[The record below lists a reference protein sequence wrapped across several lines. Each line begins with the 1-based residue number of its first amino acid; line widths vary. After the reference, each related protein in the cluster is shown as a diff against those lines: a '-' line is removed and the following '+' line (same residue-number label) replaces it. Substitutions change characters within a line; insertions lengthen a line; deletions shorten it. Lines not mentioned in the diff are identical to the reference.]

1 MDILRSNMFFTFN
14 PTSWPTIWV
23 KPIYLCLVIKNHSF
37 SIINGPILI
46 PLSKT
51 LGMRELGNNSKMV
64 SFATLV
70 HPIQRLSKHAS
81 QVVLGNNLHVS
92 KWTCYIIA
100 NAIPSHTS
108 ITRVILCFFSRFA
121 RSFGR
126 PLLHFSISP
135 PYILPHMP
143 YRRLAHAHYNDNFAS
158 RKTASKLHQSLVLLF
173 LRQQRHTATN
183 DFTNCTSQTME
194 PRLHNAQEISR
205 RSQLHNAH
213 RDVNVRRVA
222 VNKSKYF
229 ECNHFDISYFR
240 NPIHFSLFGFTF
252 L

>member
-1 MDILRSNMFFTFN
+1 VHAIEGVEMVVMSTILACSCLCAQNHYPIENQPTRIHIVILYSGPQEFLQNKFVQMPIHPTFNFVSCSRPNSRHASPNHQWPTGMLQNLMDILRSNMSFTFN

-70 HPIQRLSKHAS
+70 NPIQRLSKHAS

-100 NAIPSHTS
+100 NAIPSQTS
-108 ITRVILCFFSRFA
+108 ITRV
-121 RSFGR
+121 
-126 PLLHFSISP
+126 
-135 PYILPHMP
+135 
-143 YRRLAHAHYNDNFAS
+143 
-158 RKTASKLHQSLVLLF
+158 T
-173 LRQQRHTATN
+173 
-183 DFTNCTSQTME
+183 
-194 PRLHNAQEISR
+194 
-205 RSQLHNAH
+205 
-213 RDVNVRRVA
+213 
-222 VNKSKYF
+222 
-229 ECNHFDISYFR
+229 
-240 NPIHFSLFGFTF
+240 
-252 L
+252 